1 MIYNLQEIYEI
12 RKNMISYVLPS
23 EIMQKIQSIEKEIGV
38 KIIPDRDRDR
48 DRGYPSSAPYESNRR
63 LPSSNPSS
71 NSNSF
76 RSSNRSSTSNSS
88 SFPRTS
94 ESSEGRGRGTSKSS
108 SSSSSSSFRGHAN
121 TNEDLSW
128 ENVRNFKT
136 TKLEKKEGIDKK
148 INDIRIC
155 LNKISA
161 KNYDTQKE
169 TIFNHIQ
176 DCTKGTEEEDNEEEE
191 ENSEIRKEALQ
202 KVASAI
208 FDIASTNKFFSEI
221 YAKLYKS
228 LVEISPVFHEILD
241 SFVAHFMDSLKEI
254 AYVDPNVDYDA
265 FCAYNKKNDKRK
277 ASAIFMINMMK
288 VDILAISQVVPI
300 LSNLVSKIEGNM
312 DIANRL
318 NEVEEMTE
326 ILFLFLQE
334 GFTFLSSFENDTMTH
349 IFAKVRTFATYK
361 IKEKASLSS
370 RVIFKYMDLVSMMNK
385 NEKKI

>member
-12 RKNMISYVLPS
+12 RKNMISYVLPL
-23 EIMQKIQSIEKEIGV
+23 EIMQKIHAIEKEIGV
-38 KIIPDRDRDR
+38 KIIPERSV
-48 DRGYPSSAPYESNRR
+48 PSSFSSGSHSNYDPSRR
-63 LPSSNPSS
+63 VASTSSSNHNNPST
-71 NSNSF
+71 F
-76 RSSNRSSTSNSS
+76 RTNR
-88 SFPRTS
+88 
-94 ESSEGRGRGTSKSS
+94 
-108 SSSSSSSFRGHAN
+108 SSSSFQGSGSGGAGAGAGGGTVGRGSHSFSKRGQPSD
-121 TNEDLSW
+121 DLSW

-176 DCTKGTEEEDNEEEE
+176 DCLKDEDEDES
-191 ENSEIRKEALQ
+191 SESVRKEALQ
-202 KVASAI
+202 KVATAI

-254 AYVDPNVDYDA
+254 KYVDPNVDYDA
-265 FCAYNKKNDKRK
+265 FCAYNKQNDKRK
-277 ASAIFMINMMK
+277 ASAIFMIHMMK
-288 VDILAISQVVPI
+288 LEILKISQVVPI
-300 LSNLVSKIEGNM
+300 LSNLVAKIEENM
-312 DIANRL
+312 ETVNRL

-326 ILFLFLQE
+326 VLFLFLQE
-334 GFTFLSSFENDTMTH
+334 GFTFLFHATSERTEIDL
-349 IFAKVRTFATYK
+349 IFSKIRMFATYK
-361 IKEKASLSS
+361 IKDKPSFSS
-370 RVIFKYMDLVSMMNK
+370 RVIFKYMDLVSIMNK
-385 NEKKI
+385 SEKK

>member
-23 EIMQKIQSIEKEIGV
+23 EIMNKIQSIEKEIGV
-38 KIIPDRDRDR
+38 KI
-48 DRGYPSSAPYESNRR
+48 
-63 LPSSNPSS
+63 LPERSVSSS
-71 NSNSF
+71 NSNYDATRRLPASSSYSFSSSSSNNHNTNNF
-76 RSSNRSSTSNSS
+76 RSSNRSSS
-88 SFPRTS
+88 SFQGS
-94 ESSEGRGRGTSKSS
+94 GSHSFSKST
-108 SSSSSSSFRGHAN
+108 RGQHSAGALPQ
-121 TNEDLSW
+121 TEDLSW

-136 TKLEKKEGIDKK
+136 TKIEKKEGIDKK

-176 DCTKGTEEEDNEEEE
+176 SFLNDSEEEE
-191 ENSEIRKEALQ
+191 VEPITEESSGSVRKEALQ
-202 KVASAI
+202 KVATAI

-228 LVEISPVFHEILD
+228 LVEVSPMFNDVLQT
-241 SFVAHFMDSLKEI
+241 FVSHFMDSLQEI
-254 AYVDPNVDYDA
+254 AYIDPNIDYDA

-277 ASAIFMINMMK
+277 ASAVFLIHMMK
-288 VDILAISQVVPI
+288 MEILSVSQVVPI
-300 LSNLVSKIEGNM
+300 LSNLVAKIEENM
-312 DIANRL
+312 EMANRL

-326 ILFLFLQE
+326 VLFLFLQE
-334 GFTFLSSFENDTMTH
+334 GYAFLLSSSSDTMVS
-349 IFAKVRTFATYK
+349 IFSKVRTFVTYK

-370 RVIFKYMDLVSMMNK
+370 RVIFKYMDLVTLMNK
-385 NEKKI
+385 K

>member
-23 EIMQKIQSIEKEIGV
+23 EIMQKIQAIEKEIGV
-38 KIIPDRDRDR
+38 KIVPERT
-48 DRGYPSSAPYESNRR
+48 YSSSNSNYDPNRR
-63 LPSSNPSS
+63 LPASSSNN
-71 NSNSF
+71 NSNTNHF
-76 RSSNRSSTSNSS
+76 RSTNRSSFSPSFQGSAGTLERGRGKSSTSTYRGHPSNSS
-88 SFPRTS
+88 D
-94 ESSEGRGRGTSKSS
+94 
-108 SSSSSSSFRGHAN
+108 
-121 TNEDLSW
+121 DLSW

-176 DCTKGTEEEDNEEEE
+176 DCLKDADEDEDES
-191 ENSEIRKEALQ
+191 SESVRKEALQ
-202 KVASAI
+202 KVATAI

-241 SFVAHFMDSLKEI
+241 SFVAHFMDSLQEI
-254 AYVDPNVDYDA
+254 KYVDPNIDYDA
-265 FCAYNKKNDKRK
+265 FCAYNKQNDKRK
-277 ASAIFMINMMK
+277 ASAIFMIHMMK

-300 LSNLVSKIEGNM
+300 LSNLVAKIEENM
-312 DIANRL
+312 ETTNRL

-326 ILFLFLQE
+326 IVFLFLQE
-334 GFTFLSSFENDTMTH
+334 GFTFLFHATSERIEIDS
-349 IFAKVRTFATYK
+349 IFAKIRTFATYK
-361 IKEKASLSS
+361 IKDKPSLSS
-370 RVIFKYMDLVSMMNK
+370 RVIFKYMDLVGIMNK
-385 NEKKI
+385 NEKK

>member
-38 KIIPDRDRDR
+38 KILPE
-48 DRGYPSSAPYESNRR
+48 RGSSGSSSNYDATRR
-63 LPSSNPSS
+63 LPASSSYSFSSSSSN
-71 NSNSF
+71 NHNTNNF
-76 RSSNRSSTSNSS
+76 RSSNRSSS
-88 SFPRTS
+88 SFQGS
-94 ESSEGRGRGTSKSS
+94 GSHSFSKST
-108 SSSSSSSFRGHAN
+108 RGALPQ
-121 TNEDLSW
+121 TEDLSW

-136 TKLEKKEGIDKK
+136 TKIEKKEGIDKK

-176 DCTKGTEEEDNEEEE
+176 SFLDDSEEEE
-191 ENSEIRKEALQ
+191 VVPISEESSGSVRKEALQ

-228 LVEISPVFHEILD
+228 LVALSPIFNDVLQT
-241 SFVAHFMDSLKEI
+241 FVSHFMDSLKEI
-254 AYVDPNVDYDA
+254 AYVDPNTDYDG

-277 ASAIFMINMMK
+277 ASAVFLIHMMK
-288 VDILAISQVVPI
+288 LEILVIPQVVLI
-300 LSNLVSKIEGNM
+300 LSNLVEKIEENM
-312 DIANRL
+312 DTANRL

-326 ILFLFLQE
+326 VLFLFLQE
-334 GFTFLSSFENDTMTH
+334 GYTFLSSSSSSSDTMIS
-349 IFAKVRTFATYK
+349 IFSKVRTFATYK

-370 RVIFKYMDLVSMMNK
+370 RVIFKYMDLVTLMNK
-385 NEKKI
+385 TEKK

>member
-38 KIIPDRDRDR
+38 KILPERSAL
-48 DRGYPSSAPYESNRR
+48 SSSHSNYDPNRR
-63 LPSSNPSS
+63 LPPSSNFRSSNRPS

-76 RSSNRSSTSNSS
+76 QGSNSH
-88 SFPRTS
+88 SF
-94 ESSEGRGRGTSKSS
+94 SKST
-108 SSSSSSSFRGHAN
+108 RGQPHSG
-121 TNEDLSW
+121 TNLEKEDLSW

-136 TKLEKKEGIDKK
+136 TKIEKKEGIDKK

-169 TIFNHIQ
+169 TIFSHIQ
-176 DCTKGTEEEDNEEEE
+176 SFLEDSEEEE
-191 ENSEIRKEALQ
+191 SLRKDALQ
-202 KVASAI
+202 KVATAI

-228 LVEISPVFHEILD
+228 LVELYPVFQEVLY
-241 SFVAHFMDSLKEI
+241 SFVVHFMDSLQEI
-254 AYVDPNVDYDA
+254 AYIDPNIDYDA

-277 ASAIFMINMMK
+277 ASAVFLIHMMK
-288 VDILAISQVVPI
+288 LEILSISQVVPI
-300 LSNLVSKIEGNM
+300 LSNLVAKIEENM
-312 DIANRL
+312 EMVNRL

-326 ILFLFLQE
+326 VLFLFLQE
-334 GFTFLSSFENDTMTH
+334 GYTFLLSSSSDTMVS
-349 IFAKVRTFATYK
+349 IFSKVRTFATYK

-370 RVIFKYMDLVSMMNK
+370 RVIFKYMDLVTLMNK
-385 NEKKI
+385 K